1 MPTAFITLE
10 PLAVLDERDQKTEM
24 PIGTMLMFDA
34 LPEPGSLVYCARVGH
49 ALGSADVDP
58 RRYII
63 PYPMWAKSMM
73 PNDKG
78 WANVV
83 KIMLR
88 KLKISFTIV
97 GPVVKGAGRPR
108 EITVDNSIISA
119 MSRGSW
125 KPPYDT
131 EKLCVSVTFKDE
143 IGEEKMLDMAS
154 PYAILSSLRHSQ

>member
-97 GPVVKGAGRPR
+97 GPVKGTGRPR

-143 IGEEKMLDMAS
+143 LGKEKMLDMAS